1 MRKNKLML
9 SHNNK
14 KRARKVPTPLT
25 LSKLSR
31 HLTTRIYVSESWWNL
46 DSMHSMQIITENGKE
61 YVLIFRASSRK
72 RGNKGGRIYP
82 KKSSSLPIKIP
93 RENYQER

>member
-1 MRKNKLML
+1 
-9 SHNNK
+9 
-14 KRARKVPTPLT
+14 
-25 LSKLSR
+25 
-31 HLTTRIYVSESWWNL
+31 
-46 DSMHSMQIITENGKE
+46 MHSMQIITENGKE

-82 KKSSSLPIKIP
+82 KKSGSLKMKIP